1 MIIDPDAGAENLEGD
16 NTYPYYSSIIEKKLF
31 PIGYYLPDGYHICCD
46 KEGYTYMLGEYCYL
60 RGKNL
65 KQGIENIINGWKFL
79 LQLDEDNAKWSDSE
93 GSYIEPDKYEFSE

>member
-1 MIIDPDAGAENLEGD
+1 
-16 NTYPYYSSIIEKKLF
+16 
-31 PIGYYLPDGYHICCD
+31 
-46 KEGYTYMLGEYCYL
+46 MLGEYCYL